1 MRLDTLIRSKT
12 GIRGF
17 DQMLDGGFLEGD
29 NVLVTGPTG
38 SGKTILGMEFIYRG
52 AYLFDEPGLIISF
65 EELPEKFH
73 RNATSLGW
81 DFKELEKQDYLRIIC
96 TSPTV
101 FFEHIK
107 TPENLFDSVI
117 EKLRVKRVFIDGLRA
132 FALDFP
138 NQTRL
143 RKSLYC
149 ILNHFS
155 QSLKTTTVLSY
166 EIPTLF
172 QFSQTISRTGIEFLA
187 DCIIALTYLKIDTS
201 IGKGIMVLKMRG
213 SDHDKHLRQLM
224 IEKDGLTIRGALSID
239 EKFLEPLTKAP

>member
-1 MRLDTLIRSKT
+1 M
-12 GIRGF
+12 
-17 DQMLDGGFLEGD
+17 
-29 NVLVTGPTG
+29 
-38 SGKTILGMEFIYRG
+38 
-52 AYLFDEPGLIISF
+52 
-65 EELPEKFH
+65 
-73 RNATSLGW
+73 
-81 DFKELEKQDYLRIIC
+81 
-96 TSPTV
+96 
-101 FFEHIK
+101 
-107 TPENLFDSVI
+107 
-117 EKLRVKRVFIDGLRA
+117 VKRVFIDGLRA

-172 QFSQTISRTGIEFLA
+172 RFSQTISRTGIEFLA
-187 DCIIALTYLKIDTS
+187 DCIIVLTYLKIDTS

-224 IEKDGLTIRGALSID
+224 IEKDGLTIRGSLSID
-239 EKFLEPLTKAP
+239 EKFLEPLMKAP